1 MIACQHCGASLEIP
15 LDLAA
20 MAVRCHYCG
29 EQTQL
34 PNDVLQARRQER
46 MSRMAATAPAVVP
59 KLSSPSTG
67 GILVAVVI
75 GVSVLGS
82 LVAIVLSIVMR
93 DDSPTPVTIPHPVI
107 VTPPIPVIPTA
118 KPIASD
124 AKSIG
129 ATRTT
134 ERMKQLYDKG
144 CKNVIMPPEQTQGD
158 MKLSAKF
165 VANGTCVR
173 MLVITGSAEN
183 KLTLTMKTPF
193 GEEVKTPAASNEL
206 DFSFCPKQSGPY
218 PTNVTTT
225 NDDFYTVAAVECP
238 AWVK

>member
-1 MIACQHCGASLEIP
+1 MIACQRCGASLEIP

-20 MAVRCHYCG
+20 TTVRCNYCG
-29 EQTQL
+29 DQTQL
-34 PNDVLQARRQER
+34 PNDVLSARRQER
-46 MSRMAATAPAVVP
+46 MSRMAATAPAVTP
-59 KLSSPSTG
+59 KPSSGFPWIVIAVCAVVFIGVVGSIIAAVVTS
-67 GILVAVVI
+67 VAVTEPI
-75 GVSVLGS
+75 TVSG
-82 LVAIVLSIVMR
+82 
-93 DDSPTPVTIPHPVI
+93 PVI
-107 VTPPIPVIPTA
+107 VTPPTPMPIPTP

-124 AKSIG
+124 AKSTG

-144 CKNVIMPPEQTQGD
+144 CKNVIMPPEQAQGD
-158 MKLSAKF
+158 TKLNAKF
-165 VANGTCVR
+165 VADGTCVR
-173 MLVITGSAEN
+173 MLAITGSAEN

-193 GEEVKTPAASNEL
+193 GEDVKTPTASNEV

-225 NDDFYTVAAVECP
+225 NADFYTVAAVECP